1 MPSRDVDIWRIV
13 ITGARGVS
21 ARLNFRQIEAF
32 RAVMLTGT
40 TIAAA
45 NMLNRTQQS
54 ISRSL
59 AQIQSAAM
67 LKLFELDRG
76 RLRPTPEAVMLFE
89 AVQRNFLGLEA
100 IEETIALLRRSGIGR
115 LRVAC
120 TPALGM
126 SVMPAVMAKFKV
138 RQPEVHITLRTISSY
153 DVREGLLNGL
163 YDLGVT
169 TNSPQLEGAQL
180 QTRVVDQVAAVCVM
194 SRSHRLATNA
204 HVGPRHFESE
214 TLLTLD
220 RQDDLS
226 DEWRRALARAKVV
239 PSSVIE
245 TTYSATICRLAEVG
259 AGIGVVNP
267 YIASVFSDR
276 LRVVPVKPAIG
287 VKIFV
292 AYPRHVSMS
301 ALASEFIAQVT
312 HHFSHSDGSLF
323 PLQGIANIAKND
335 AATMAPGSRR
345 QLHFPFALL
354 RQTRFHTT
362 FRWRLLNHA
371 KSGFASAREL
381 SHSKDRIRYR
391 RFWLVR
397 GKAVAMRIRCLLISG
412 SEVRAL
418 VRRPNQSLSLVH
430 GLSCRFSNDE
440 CCG

>member
-1 MPSRDVDIWRIV
+1 M
-13 ITGARGVS
+13 
-21 ARLNFRQIEAF
+21 NFRQIEAF

-45 NMLNRTQQS
+45 NMLNTTQPS

-59 AQIQSAAM
+59 AQIQSAAK

-100 IEETIALLRRSGIGR
+100 IEETLVLLRRSGIGR

-126 SVMPAVMAKFKV
+126 SVMPAVMARFKV
-138 RQPEVHITLRTISSY
+138 RHPDVHITLRTISSY

-169 TNSPQLEGAQL
+169 TNSLQLEGAQL
-180 QTRVVDQVAAVCVM
+180 QTKVVDQVAAVCVM
-194 SRSHRLATNA
+194 SRLHRLAANA
-204 HVGPRHFESE
+204 HVGPRHFQSE

-220 RQDDLS
+220 RQDDLG
-226 DEWRRALARAKVV
+226 DEWRRALAQAKVV

-267 YIASVFSDR
+267 YIASVFADR
-276 LRVVPVKPAIG
+276 LRVVPVKPTIG

-292 AYPRHVSMS
+292 ASPRHVSMS

-312 HHFSHSDGSLF
+312 DHFR
-323 PLQGIANIAKND
+323 ND
-335 AATMAPGSRR
+335 ARPSR
-345 QLHFPFALL
+345 
-354 RQTRFHTT
+354 
-362 FRWRLLNHA
+362 
-371 KSGFASAREL
+371 SGKR
-381 SHSKDRIRYR
+381 
-391 RFWLVR
+391 
-397 GKAVAMRIRCLLISG
+397 
-412 SEVRAL
+412 
-418 VRRPNQSLSLVH
+418 
-430 GLSCRFSNDE
+430 
-440 CCG
+440 

>member
-1 MPSRDVDIWRIV
+1 M
-13 ITGARGVS
+13 S

-45 NMLNRTQQS
+45 NMLNTTQPS

-59 AQIQSAAM
+59 AQIQAAAK

-100 IEETIALLRRSGIGR
+100 IEETVALLRRSGIGR

-126 SVMPAVMAKFKV
+126 SVMPAVVAKFKL
-138 RQPEVHITLRTISSY
+138 RQPDVHITLRTISSY

-169 TNSPQLEGAQL
+169 TNSLHIEGAQL
-180 QTRVVDQVAAVCVM
+180 QTKVVDQVAAVCVM
-194 SRSHRLATNA
+194 SRSHPLASNT
-204 HVGPRHFESE
+204 HVGPRHFQSE

-226 DEWRRALARAKVV
+226 DAWRRALGQAKVT

-267 YIASVFSDR
+267 YVASVFSGA
-276 LRVVPVKPAIG
+276 LRVVPLKPAIG
-287 VKIFV
+287 VKVFV

-301 ALASEFIAQVT
+301 ALASALITQIGD
-312 HHFSHSDGSLF
+312 HF
-323 PLQGIANIAKND
+323 KND
-335 AATMAPGSRR
+335 APM
-345 QLHFPFALL
+345 Q
-354 RQTRFHTT
+354 
-362 FRWRLLNHA
+362 
-371 KSGFASAREL
+371 
-381 SHSKDRIRYR
+381 
-391 RFWLVR
+391 R
-397 GKAVAMRIRCLLISG
+397 GGKR
-412 SEVRAL
+412 
-418 VRRPNQSLSLVH
+418 
-430 GLSCRFSNDE
+430 
-440 CCG
+440 

>member
-1 MPSRDVDIWRIV
+1 
-13 ITGARGVS
+13 VS
-21 ARLNFRQIEAF
+21 LRLNFRQIEAF

-45 NMLNRTQQS
+45 NMLNTTQPS

-59 AQIQSAAM
+59 AQIQSSAK

-100 IEETIALLRRSGIGR
+100 IEETVALLRRSGIGR

-126 SVMPAVMAKFKV
+126 SVMPAVMARFKV
-138 RQPEVHITLRTISSY
+138 RQPDVHITLRTISSY

-169 TNSPQLEGAQL
+169 TNSLQLEGAQL
-180 QTRVVDQVAAVCVM
+180 QTKVVDQVAAVCVM
-194 SRSHRLATNA
+194 SRSHRLASNG
-204 HVGPRHFESE
+204 HVGPRHFQSE

-226 DEWRRALARAKVV
+226 DEWRRALAQAKVV
-239 PSSVIE
+239 PSSMIE

-276 LRVVPVKPAIG
+276 LRVVSVKPTIG

-292 AYPRHVSMS
+292 AYPRHVAMS
-301 ALASEFIAQVT
+301 ALATEFIAQVT
-312 HHFSHSDGSLF
+312 DHFR
-323 PLQGIANIAKND
+323 ND
-335 AATMAPGSRR
+335 ARRSR
-345 QLHFPFALL
+345 
-354 RQTRFHTT
+354 
-362 FRWRLLNHA
+362 
-371 KSGFASAREL
+371 SGKR
-381 SHSKDRIRYR
+381 
-391 RFWLVR
+391 
-397 GKAVAMRIRCLLISG
+397 
-412 SEVRAL
+412 
-418 VRRPNQSLSLVH
+418 
-430 GLSCRFSNDE
+430 
-440 CCG
+440 

>member
-1 MPSRDVDIWRIV
+1 
-13 ITGARGVS
+13 VS
-21 ARLNFRQIEAF
+21 GHLNFRQIEAF

-45 NMLNRTQQS
+45 NMLNTTQPS

-59 AQIQSAAM
+59 AQIQSAAK

-89 AVQRNFLGLEA
+89 SVQRNFLGLEA
-100 IEETIALLRRSGIGR
+100 IEETVALLRRSGIGR

-126 SVMPAVMAKFKV
+126 SFMPAVMARFKL
-138 RQPEVHITLRTISSY
+138 RQPDVHITLRTISSY

-169 TNSPQLEGAQL
+169 TNSLQLEGAQL
-180 QTRVVDQVAAVCVM
+180 QTKVVDQVAAVCVM
-194 SRSHRLATNA
+194 SRSHRLAANS
-204 HVGPRHFESE
+204 HVGPRHFQSE

-226 DEWRRALARAKVV
+226 DEWRRALGQAKVV
-239 PSSVIE
+239 PDSVIE

-267 YIASVFSDR
+267 YIASVFSER
-276 LRVVPVKPAIG
+276 LRVVPVKPMIG

-301 ALASEFIAQVT
+301 ALAFEFITQISD
-312 HHFSHSDGSLF
+312 HFR
-323 PLQGIANIAKND
+323 ND
-335 AATMAPGSRR
+335 TRASR
-345 QLHFPFALL
+345 
-354 RQTRFHTT
+354 
-362 FRWRLLNHA
+362 
-371 KSGFASAREL
+371 SGKR
-381 SHSKDRIRYR
+381 
-391 RFWLVR
+391 
-397 GKAVAMRIRCLLISG
+397 
-412 SEVRAL
+412 
-418 VRRPNQSLSLVH
+418 
-430 GLSCRFSNDE
+430 
-440 CCG
+440 

>member
-1 MPSRDVDIWRIV
+1 
-13 ITGARGVS
+13 VS

-45 NMLNRTQQS
+45 NMLNTTQPS

-59 AQIQSAAM
+59 AQIQSAAK

-100 IEETIALLRRSGIGR
+100 IEETVALLRRSGIGR

-126 SVMPAVMAKFKV
+126 SIMPAVMARFKV
-138 RQPEVHITLRTISSY
+138 RQPDVHITLRTISSY

-169 TNSPQLEGAQL
+169 TNSLQLEGAQL
-180 QTRVVDQVAAVCVM
+180 QTKVVDQVAAVCAM
-194 SRSHRLATNA
+194 SRSHRLAANA
-204 HVGPRHFESE
+204 HVGPRHFQSE

-226 DEWRRALARAKVV
+226 DEWRRALAQAKVV

-276 LRVVPVKPAIG
+276 LRVVPVKPTIG

-301 ALASEFIAQVT
+301 ALASEFIAQIGD
-312 HHFSHSDGSLF
+312 HFR
-323 PLQGIANIAKND
+323 ND
-335 AATMAPGSRR
+335 ARPPR
-345 QLHFPFALL
+345 
-354 RQTRFHTT
+354 
-362 FRWRLLNHA
+362 
-371 KSGFASAREL
+371 SGKR
-381 SHSKDRIRYR
+381 
-391 RFWLVR
+391 
-397 GKAVAMRIRCLLISG
+397 
-412 SEVRAL
+412 
-418 VRRPNQSLSLVH
+418 
-430 GLSCRFSNDE
+430 
-440 CCG
+440 

>member
-1 MPSRDVDIWRIV
+1 M
-13 ITGARGVS
+13 S

-45 NMLNRTQQS
+45 NMLNTTQPS

-59 AQIQSAAM
+59 AQIQSAAK

-100 IEETIALLRRSGIGR
+100 IEETVALLRRSGIGR

-126 SVMPAVMAKFKV
+126 SVMPAVMARFKA
-138 RQPEVHITLRTISSY
+138 RQPDVHITLRTISSY

-169 TNSPQLEGAQL
+169 TNSLQLEGAQL
-180 QTRVVDQVAAVCVM
+180 QTKVVDQVAAVCVM
-194 SRSHRLATNA
+194 GPSHRLATNA
-204 HVGPRHFESE
+204 HVTPRHFQSE

-226 DEWRRALARAKVV
+226 DEWRRALAQAKVV

-276 LRVVPVKPAIG
+276 LRVVPVKPAIS

-301 ALASEFIAQVT
+301 ALASEFITQIGDQ
-312 HHFSHSDGSLF
+312 FR
-323 PLQGIANIAKND
+323 ND
-335 AATMAPGSRR
+335 ARPSRS
-345 QLHFPFALL
+345 
-354 RQTRFHTT
+354 
-362 FRWRLLNHA
+362 A
-371 KSGFASAREL
+371 KR
-381 SHSKDRIRYR
+381 
-391 RFWLVR
+391 
-397 GKAVAMRIRCLLISG
+397 
-412 SEVRAL
+412 
-418 VRRPNQSLSLVH
+418 
-430 GLSCRFSNDE
+430 
-440 CCG
+440 

>member
-1 MPSRDVDIWRIV
+1 MRPRPVDIWRIV

-45 NMLNRTQQS
+45 NMLNTTQPS

-59 AQIQSAAM
+59 AQIQSAAK

-100 IEETIALLRRSGIGR
+100 IEETVALLRRSGIGR

-126 SVMPAVMAKFKV
+126 SVMPAVMARFKV
-138 RQPEVHITLRTISSY
+138 RQPDVHITLRTISSY

-169 TNSPQLEGAQL
+169 TNSLQLEGAQL
-180 QTRVVDQVAAVCVM
+180 QTKAVDQVAAVCVM
-194 SRSHRLATNA
+194 ARSHRLAANA
-204 HVGPRHFESE
+204 HVTPRHFQSE

-226 DEWRRALARAKVV
+226 DEWRRALAQAKVV

-245 TTYSATICRLAEVG
+245 TTYSATICRLAEAG

-287 VKIFV
+287 VKVFV

-301 ALASEFIAQVT
+301 ALASEFIAQIGDQ
-312 HHFSHSDGSLF
+312 F
-323 PLQGIANIAKND
+323 KND
-335 AATMAPGSRR
+335 ARP
-345 QLHFPFALL
+345 L
-354 RQTRFHTT
+354 R
-362 FRWRLLNHA
+362 
-371 KSGFASAREL
+371 G
-381 SHSKDRIRYR
+381 
-391 RFWLVR
+391 
-397 GKAVAMRIRCLLISG
+397 GKR
-412 SEVRAL
+412 
-418 VRRPNQSLSLVH
+418 
-430 GLSCRFSNDE
+430 
-440 CCG
+440 

>member
-1 MPSRDVDIWRIV
+1 
-13 ITGARGVS
+13 VS
-21 ARLNFRQIEAF
+21 GHLNFRQIEAF

-45 NMLNRTQQS
+45 NMLNTTQPS

-59 AQIQSAAM
+59 AQIQSAAK

-89 AVQRNFLGLEA
+89 SVQRNFLGLEA
-100 IEETIALLRRSGIGR
+100 IEETVALLRRSGIGR

-126 SVMPAVMAKFKV
+126 SFMPAVMARFKL
-138 RQPEVHITLRTISSY
+138 RQPDVHITLRTISSY

-169 TNSPQLEGAQL
+169 TNSLQLEGAQL
-180 QTRVVDQVAAVCVM
+180 QTKVVDQVAAVCVM
-194 SRSHRLATNA
+194 SRSHRLAANS
-204 HVGPRHFESE
+204 HVGPRHFQSE

-226 DEWRRALARAKVV
+226 DEWRRALGQAKVV
-239 PSSVIE
+239 PDSVIE

-267 YIASVFSDR
+267 YIASVFSER
-276 LRVVPVKPAIG
+276 LRVVPVKPMIG

-301 ALASEFIAQVT
+301 ALASEFITQISD
-312 HHFSHSDGSLF
+312 HFR
-323 PLQGIANIAKND
+323 ND
-335 AATMAPGSRR
+335 TRASR
-345 QLHFPFALL
+345 
-354 RQTRFHTT
+354 
-362 FRWRLLNHA
+362 
-371 KSGFASAREL
+371 SGKR
-381 SHSKDRIRYR
+381 
-391 RFWLVR
+391 
-397 GKAVAMRIRCLLISG
+397 
-412 SEVRAL
+412 
-418 VRRPNQSLSLVH
+418 
-430 GLSCRFSNDE
+430 
-440 CCG
+440 